1 MIKRFKVHPIDITSF
16 AQSQVTAGG
25 VSVDEIRPDTCESK
39 LVDNLYFTGEIMDI
53 NGICGGYNLHWA
65 WASAYCASN
74 ALKEDSK

>member
-1 MIKRFKVHPIDITSF
+1 MIKRFKVHPVDVTTF

-25 VSVDEIRPDTCESK
+25 VCVDEICPNTCESL

-65 WASAYCASN
+65 WASAHAASN
-74 ALKEDSK
+74 ALKAD